1 MVIIFIFYN
10 FKKLQNMNE
19 FIILFRET
27 LEAALIVGII
37 YLFLT
42 NNNAST
48 QKLWLAVLTALIAS
62 IVLAY
67 FIYSAQEA
75 LGNTSLK
82 ALFEGIFMFITAAF
96 IWYVIFWLSK
106 HVSDRKQLEKNS
118 AVAMSSSW
126 GIFFLVFFSIIR
138 EGFETVIFLLA
149 SFSMTKSFSYLGF
162 FGGMIAALFLVY
174 LLVIQGRRFNIRE
187 FFKYTTLLLV
197 FLASGMIAYGT
208 HEIESYLVKSNNLQ
222 IVGLE
227 EKKDIARPW
236 NILIPKDQL
245 DETDN
250 PVFYSYDTK
259 EKGKYTHVMHDSGS
273 VGAFLKGFFGYNS
286 NPNYIELYAWILSLI
301 IGLSFWRRFYY
312 SQN

>member
-1 MVIIFIFYN
+1 
-10 FKKLQNMNE
+10 MNE

-42 NNNAST
+42 SNNAST
-48 QKLWLAVLTALIAS
+48 QKLWLAVLTAIIAS
-62 IVLAY
+62 VIVAY

-106 HVSDRKQLEKNS
+106 HVSDRKQLEESS
-118 AVAMSSSW
+118 AIAMSSSW

-138 EGFETVIFLLA
+138 EGFETVVFLLA
-149 SFSMTKSFSYLGF
+149 SFSMTKSFSYVGF

-208 HEIESYLVKSNNLQ
+208 HEVESYLVKSDNLQ
-222 IVGLE
+222 IIGLE
-227 EKKDIARPW
+227 NKKDIPRPW
-236 NILIPKDQL
+236 NILVPKDEL
-245 DETDN
+245 SDSDN
-250 PVFYSYDTK
+250 SIFYSYDL
-259 EKGKYTHVMHDSGS
+259 KGKGKFTHVMHDSGS
-273 VGAFLKGFFGYNS
+273 IGAFFKGFFGYNS
-286 NPNYIELYAWILSLI
+286 NPNYVELYAWIISLV
-301 IGLSFWRRFYY
+301 IGLFFWRRFYY
-312 SQN
+312 SQR

>member
-1 MVIIFIFYN
+1 
-10 FKKLQNMNE
+10 MNE

-42 NNNAST
+42 SNNAST
-48 QKLWLAVLTALIAS
+48 QKLWLAVLTAIIAS
-62 IVLAY
+62 VIVAY

-106 HVSDRKQLEKNS
+106 HVSDRKQLEESS
-118 AVAMSSSW
+118 AIAMSSSW

-138 EGFETVIFLLA
+138 EGFETVVFLLA
-149 SFSMTKSFSYLGF
+149 SFSMTKSFSYVGF

-208 HEIESYLVKSNNLQ
+208 HEVESYLVKSDNLQ

-227 EKKDIARPW
+227 NKKDIPRPW
-236 NILIPKDQL
+236 NILVPKDEL
-245 DETDN
+245 SDSDN
-250 PVFYSYDTK
+250 SIFYSYDL
-259 EKGKYTHVMHDSGS
+259 KGTGKFTHVMHDSGS
-273 VGAFLKGFFGYNS
+273 IGSFFKGFFGYNS
-286 NPNYIELYAWILSLI
+286 NPNYVELYAWIISLV
-301 IGLSFWRRFYY
+301 IGLFFWRRFYY
-312 SQN
+312 SQR

>member
-1 MVIIFIFYN
+1 
-10 FKKLQNMNE
+10 MNE

-42 NNNAST
+42 RNNAST
-48 QKLWLAVLTALIAS
+48 QKLWLAVATAIIAS
-62 IVLAY
+62 IIVAY

-106 HVSDRKQLEKNS
+106 HVSDRKQLEENS
-118 AVAMSSSW
+118 AIAMSSSW

-138 EGFETVIFLLA
+138 EGFETVVFLLA
-149 SFSMTKSFSYLGF
+149 SFSMTNSFSYLGF

-174 LLVIQGRRFNIRE
+174 LLVIQGKRFNIRE

-208 HEIESYLVKSNNLQ
+208 HEVESYLVKSNNLK

-227 EKKDIARPW
+227 DKDEIPRPW
-236 NILIPKDQL
+236 NILSPKDEL
-245 DETDN
+245 NETDYSI
-250 PVFYSYDTK
+250 FYSYDLK
-259 EKGKYTHVMHDSGS
+259 GKGKYTHIMHDSGS
-273 VGAFLKGFFGYNS
+273 IGAFFKGFFGYNS
-286 NPNYIELYAWILSLI
+286 NPNYFELYAWIVSLI
-301 IGLSFWRRFYY
+301 VGLFFWRRFYY
-312 SQN
+312 SQV

>member
-1 MVIIFIFYN
+1 
-10 FKKLQNMNE
+10 MNE

-42 NNNAST
+42 SNNAST
-48 QKLWLAVLTALIAS
+48 QKLWLAVLTAIIAS
-62 IVLAY
+62 VIVAY

-106 HVSDRKQLEKNS
+106 HVSDRKQLEESS
-118 AVAMSSSW
+118 AIAMSSSW

-138 EGFETVIFLLA
+138 EGFETVVFLLA
-149 SFSMTKSFSYLGF
+149 SFSMTKSFSYVGF
-162 FGGMIAALFLVY
+162 FGGMIAALLLVY

-208 HEIESYLVKSNNLQ
+208 HEVESYLVKSDNLQ

-227 EKKDIARPW
+227 NKKDIPRPW
-236 NILIPKDQL
+236 NILVPKDEL
-245 DETDN
+245 NDLDN
-250 PVFYSYDTK
+250 PIFYSYDL
-259 EKGKYTHVMHDSGS
+259 KGKGKFTHVMHDSGS
-273 VGAFLKGFFGYNS
+273 IGAFFKGFFGYNS
-286 NPNYIELYAWILSLI
+286 NPNYVELYAWIISLV
-301 IGLSFWRRFYY
+301 IGLFFWRRFYY
-312 SQN
+312 SQR

>member
-1 MVIIFIFYN
+1 
-10 FKKLQNMNE
+10 MNE

-42 NNNAST
+42 SNNAST
-48 QKLWLAVLTALIAS
+48 QKLWLAVLTSIIAS
-62 IVLAY
+62 VIVAY

-106 HVSDRKQLEKNS
+106 HVSDRKQLEESS
-118 AVAMSSSW
+118 AIAMSSSW

-138 EGFETVIFLLA
+138 EGFETVVFLLA
-149 SFSMTKSFSYLGF
+149 SFSMTKSFSYVGF
-162 FGGMIAALFLVY
+162 FGGMIAAFLLVY
-174 LLVIQGRRFNIRE
+174 LLVVQGRRFNIRE

-208 HEIESYLVKSNNLQ
+208 HEVESYLVKSDNLQ

-227 EKKDIARPW
+227 NKKDIPRPW
-236 NILIPKDQL
+236 NILVPKDEL
-245 DETDN
+245 RNSDN
-250 PVFYSYDTK
+250 SIFYSYDL
-259 EKGKYTHVMHDSGS
+259 KGKGKFTHVMHDSGS
-273 VGAFLKGFFGYNS
+273 IGAFFKGFFGYNS
-286 NPNYIELYAWILSLI
+286 NPNYVELYAWIISLV
-301 IGLSFWRRFYY
+301 IGLFFWRRFYY
-312 SQN
+312 SQK

>member
-1 MVIIFIFYN
+1 
-10 FKKLQNMNE
+10 MNE

-42 NNNAST
+42 SNNAST
-48 QKLWLAVLTALIAS
+48 QKLWLAVLTAIIAS
-62 IVLAY
+62 VIVAY

-106 HVSDRKQLEKNS
+106 HVSDRKQLEESS
-118 AVAMSSSW
+118 AIAMSSSW

-138 EGFETVIFLLA
+138 EGFETVVFLLA
-149 SFSMTKSFSYLGF
+149 SFSMTKSFSYVGF
-162 FGGMIAALFLVY
+162 FGGMIAALLLVY

-208 HEIESYLVKSNNLQ
+208 HEVESYLVKSDNLQ

-227 EKKDIARPW
+227 NKKDIPRPW
-236 NILIPKDQL
+236 NILVPKDEL
-245 DETDN
+245 RNSDN
-250 PVFYSYDTK
+250 SIFYSYDL
-259 EKGKYTHVMHDSGS
+259 KGKGKFTHVMHDSGS
-273 VGAFLKGFFGYNS
+273 IGAFFKGFFGYNS
-286 NPNYIELYAWILSLI
+286 NPNYVELYAWIISLV
-301 IGLSFWRRFYY
+301 IGLFFWRRFYY
-312 SQN
+312 SQK

>member
-1 MVIIFIFYN
+1 
-10 FKKLQNMNE
+10 MNE

-42 NNNAST
+42 SNNAST
-48 QKLWLAVLTALIAS
+48 QKLWLAVLTAIIAS
-62 IVLAY
+62 VIVAY

-106 HVSDRKQLEKNS
+106 HVSDRKQLEESS
-118 AVAMSSSW
+118 AIAMSSSW

-138 EGFETVIFLLA
+138 EGFETVVFLLA
-149 SFSMTKSFSYLGF
+149 SFSMTKSFSYVGF
-162 FGGMIAALFLVY
+162 FGGMIAALLLVY
-174 LLVIQGRRFNIRE
+174 LLVVQGRRFNIRE

-208 HEIESYLVKSNNLQ
+208 HEVESYLVKSDNLQ

-227 EKKDIARPW
+227 NKKDIPRPW
-236 NILIPKDQL
+236 NILVPKDEL
-245 DETDN
+245 RNSDN
-250 PVFYSYDTK
+250 SIFYSYDL
-259 EKGKYTHVMHDSGS
+259 KGKGKFTHVMHDSGS
-273 VGAFLKGFFGYNS
+273 IGAFFKGFFGYNS
-286 NPNYIELYAWILSLI
+286 NPNYVELYAWIISLV
-301 IGLSFWRRFYY
+301 IGLFFWRRFYY
-312 SQN
+312 SQK

>member
-1 MVIIFIFYN
+1 
-10 FKKLQNMNE
+10 MNE

-42 NNNAST
+42 SNNAST
-48 QKLWLAVLTALIAS
+48 QKLWLAVLTAIIAS
-62 IVLAY
+62 VIVAY

-106 HVSDRKQLEKNS
+106 HVSDRKQLEESS
-118 AVAMSSSW
+118 AIAMSSSW

-138 EGFETVIFLLA
+138 EGFETVVFLLA
-149 SFSMTKSFSYLGF
+149 SFSMTKSFSYVGF
-162 FGGMIAALFLVY
+162 FGGMIAALLLVY

-208 HEIESYLVKSNNLQ
+208 HEVESYLVKSDNLQ

-227 EKKDIARPW
+227 NKKDIPRPW
-236 NILIPKDQL
+236 NILVPKDEL
-245 DETDN
+245 RNSDN
-250 PVFYSYDTK
+250 SIFYSYDL
-259 EKGKYTHVMHDSGS
+259 KGKGKFTHVMHDSGS
-273 VGAFLKGFFGYNS
+273 IGAFFKGFFGYNS
-286 NPNYIELYAWILSLI
+286 NPNYVELYAWIISLV
-301 IGLSFWRRFYY
+301 IGLFFWRRFYY
-312 SQN
+312 SQR

>member
-1 MVIIFIFYN
+1 
-10 FKKLQNMNE
+10 MNE

-42 NNNAST
+42 SNNAST
-48 QKLWLAVLTALIAS
+48 QKLWLAVLTAIIAS
-62 IVLAY
+62 VIVAY
-67 FIYSAQEA
+67 FIYTAQEA

-106 HVSDRKQLEKNS
+106 HVSDRKQLEESS
-118 AVAMSSSW
+118 AIAMSSSW

-138 EGFETVIFLLA
+138 EGFETVVFLLA
-149 SFSMTKSFSYLGF
+149 SFSMTKSFSYIGF

-208 HEIESYLVKSNNLQ
+208 HEVESYLVKSDNLQ

-227 EKKDIARPW
+227 NKKDIPRPW
-236 NILIPKDQL
+236 NILIPKDEL
-245 DETDN
+245 SDSDN
-250 PVFYSYDTK
+250 SILYSYDLRG
-259 EKGKYTHVMHDSGS
+259 KGKFTHVMHDSGS
-273 VGAFLKGFFGYNS
+273 IGAFLKGFFGYNS
-286 NPNYIELYAWILSLI
+286 NPNYVELYAWIVSLI
-301 IGLSFWRRFYY
+301 IGLFFWRRFYF
-312 SQN
+312 SQK